1 MNEFEMFNV
10 NTKEIRIA
18 FGYSLSDVREKYP
31 EYQKREWICTLT
43 TYID

>member
-1 MNEFEMFNV
+1 MNEFEMFNE

-43 TYID
+43 TYVD